1 MLKKDRKY
9 YRIGE
14 VSRIVEVEPH
24 VLRFWEREFR
34 QIQPR
39 RVSRQRLYRKQD
51 LVTIKLIK
59 KLLYNDGFT
68 ISGARKRLDGLGR
81 GVEDKKLAA
90 LSGNDCQGIL
100 EEIKK
105 ELAEIKRILS
115 RENTM

>member
-14 VSRIVEVEPH
+14 VSRIVGVEPH
-24 VLRFWEREFR
+24 VLRFWEKEFR

-51 LVTIKLIK
+51 LDTLKTIK
-59 KLLYNDGFT
+59 KLLYKEGYT
-68 ISGARKRLDGLGR
+68 IAGAK
-81 GVEDKKLAA
+81 KKLESINKDTSA
-90 LSGNDCQGIL
+90 LQAPAVVPASYQHEIL

-105 ELAEIKRILS
+105 ELTEIKRILS
-115 RENTM
+115 G

>member
-14 VSRIVEVEPH
+14 VSRIVGVEPH

-51 LVTIKLIK
+51 LETIKLIK
-59 KLLYNDGFT
+59 RLLYHEGFT
-68 ISGARKRLDGLGR
+68 IAGARKRLELLQRSG
-81 GVEDKKLAA
+81 EAAQTPNLAPK
-90 LSGNDCQGIL
+90 NHHRIL
-100 EEIKK
+100 HEIKK
-105 ELAEIKRILS
+105 ELKEIRKILS
-115 RENTM
+115 R

>member
-1 MLKKDRKY
+1 MLKKERKY

-39 RVSRQRLYRKQD
+39 RVSKQRLYRKQD
-51 LVTIKLIK
+51 LETIKLIK
-59 KLLYNDGFT
+59 KLLYHDGFT
-68 ISGARKRLDGLGR
+68 IAGARQRLESLTR
-81 GVEDKKLAA
+81 SDKVKKSAA
-90 LSGNDCQGIL
+90 VVRNDHQGIL

-105 ELAEIKRILS
+105 ELAEIRQILS
-115 RENTM
+115 R